1 MAPSFRHGKGR
12 APRGGSGGA
21 EPRADRRVSGGR
33 GAERGGWGAWGARV
47 DGAACL
53 QARKPLV
60 EKKRRAR
67 INESLRE
74 LRRLLAGGEVRSGA
88 GGRAAGAEAD
98 ADAGADGRGASRGGS
113 RRSWRT
119 RRCWS

>member
-21 EPRADRRVSGGR
+21 EPRVDRRVSGGR
-33 GAERGGWGAWGARV
+33 GAERGGWGARA

-98 ADAGADGRGASRGGS
+98 AGADGRGASRGGS